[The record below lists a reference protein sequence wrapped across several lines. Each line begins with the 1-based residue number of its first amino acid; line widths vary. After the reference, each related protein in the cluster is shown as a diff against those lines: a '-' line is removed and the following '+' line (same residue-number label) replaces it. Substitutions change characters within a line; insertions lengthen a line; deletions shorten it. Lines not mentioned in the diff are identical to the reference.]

1 MAPLSRTE
9 TTTLRS
15 SDRLARVAS
24 TLCIT
29 SAALT
34 GWLYVK
40 PKTRGLT
47 TYLIGYGL
55 KIVAGAL
62 SPILSI
68 AGFAGAILAR
78 RTRRPF
84 AAFLG
89 AVGSFLGARFI
100 QRVVTPVDDFER
112 AFGPQRLPPLAL
124 PPVAGEEDCPPLRA
138 ESSQR
143 YSLPIEGRVPGE
155 VEGKAGGRERLT
167 RRWHWGQVTMA
178 ASPRMIRNLAFATIP
193 GTDRELLC
201 DLWQPGHDVV
211 RSGVGVIYLHGGSWQ
226 AFDKDVATRP
236 FFRHLTAQG
245 HVVMDVAYRLARET
259 DMQGML
265 GDAKRAIA
273 WLKTKG
279 MAFDVDPA
287 KIVIA
292 GGSAGGHLA
301 LLAAYTPNNP
311 AFEPEDTQATDT
323 SVRGV
328 VAYYPVAD
336 LRTLSLLWSEQ
347 SMHPLATAIGRMLG
361 YFPPEGYL
369 PWSKLGPR
377 LFGGPLADI
386 GDALLAYS
394 PLAHVGPHCPPTLL
408 IQGLHDHIVPVQ
420 DVICLHRA
428 LAEAGCQAA
437 IVELPMVEH
446 AFDMV
451 ALQISPPAQSALYD
465 VDRFLALMV

>member
-1 MAPLSRTE
+1 M
-9 TTTLRS
+9 
-15 SDRLARVAS
+15 AS

-29 SAALT
+29 SAALM

-68 AGFAGAILAR
+68 AGFAGAVLAR
-78 RTRRPF
+78 RTQRPF
-84 AAFLG
+84 AAVLG

-100 QRVVTPVDDFER
+100 QRVVTPVDDFDR
-112 AFGPQRLPPLAL
+112 AFGFGSPRSPLPPAQEAEG
-124 PPVAGEEDCPPLRA
+124 VCSFPLGA
-138 ESSQR
+138 EAAEGG
-143 YSLPIEGRVPGE
+143 SLPLQGHGPAKVASR
-155 VEGKAGGRERLT
+155 AGDEHRLS

-178 ASPRMIRNLAFATIP
+178 ASPRMIRNLAFATVP
-193 GTDRELLC
+193 GTDRALLC
-201 DLWQPGHDVV
+201 DLWQPGHGTK

-245 HVVMDVAYRLARET
+245 HVVMDVAYRMVRET
-259 DMQGML
+259 DMRGML

-273 WLKTKG
+273 WLKANG
-279 MAFDVDPA
+279 VAFDVDPT

-301 LLAAYTPNNP
+301 LLAGYTPNHPN
-311 AFEPEDTQATDT
+311 FDPEDTRRADT
-323 SVRGV
+323 SVSGV

-336 LRTLSLLWSEQ
+336 LRTLAKLWSEQ
-347 SMHPLATAIGRMLG
+347 SMHPLATAVGRILG
-361 YFPPEGYL
+361 FFPPEGYL
-369 PWSKLGPR
+369 PWSKLAPR
-377 LFGGPLADI
+377 LFGEPLADI
-386 GDALLAYS
+386 GDDLLAYS
-394 PLAHVGPHCPPTLL
+394 PVAHVGPHCPPTLL

-428 LAEAGCQAA
+428 LVDAGCRAA

-446 AFDMV
+446 AFDMI

-465 VDRFLALMV
+465 VDRFLALMA